1 MIVIEGRIHDSRDR
15 PLSGIPVE
23 VFQRFPG
30 QDILLT
36 LPLQSSVTDSEG
48 YFKIILS
55 QIIHIKNSQVYL
67 AITDST
73 DRFTSVRD
81 SQSRYRKE
89 EFFDNEGNE
98 GLKWRGEVINNLN
111 NSMDITVVLEKRKI
125 LDEYEAVVIGSGFGG
140 TIAAIT
146 LSNKYEKEDNTKEE
160 KLRRR
165 VCVLERGQWWISHEI
180 PDKANGTI
188 DSNQTLRGYLI
199 KNDMPYSTWAYP
211 DDTKGL
217 LALFGNSK
225 PINNLKGVY
234 DYTGMRNINIITASG
249 VGGGSLVYNNVIA
262 EPDESV
268 YKDWVTQNDGKP
280 PLNSQYFEMA
290 NEFIGVNSI
299 TTTAG
304 IGKYKLP
311 KAQVFQDAARSSTVN
326 NNLVNSDSLDAKLSI
341 TDIPDTE
348 VLFSKDGPLEIDKR
362 IEEMASEELKE
373 TLQEI
378 KNKYKEETNVCQR
391 HGRCV
396 LGCIAESRHTLSDQ
410 LYSKIKQGAPLDIL
424 PLCEVVEIGEL
435 TGEQDYRYYVKFVDY
450 RDIIDLKDLPRRELT
465 NDEKNEMAKTIKTK
479 KVILAAG
486 SLGSTKILFK
496 CKNSQSLQLSDMLGK
511 KFSTNGD
518 LLGVINPTKLNVD
531 ATRGPITTS
540 IARFKNR
547 ETGAI
552 PFCIE
557 DEGIPKMFAELL
569 ATIFDEMSSQKGDS
583 LFPTENLADQFREKV
598 FRFIDI
604 NDRQVMDQLYKLIEG
619 IDLSSLFTLNTGL
632 TDLIRFI
639 TKGTESAEE
648 RVSNILML
656 GAMGKDNSDARL
668 VFDNDTGRLDLE
680 NDYSLDQQVF
690 KDIIETMKLFA
701 TEIGK
706 NGEKSLM
713 IPFWDQTR
721 KTQFVVHPLGG
732 CSMGK
737 SAAEGVV
744 DSMGRV
750 FKGDSGIYDGLY
762 VIDGSILP
770 SSLGVNPSLTIAA
783 LAFRIAENTLAEGN
797 KEYLPL

>member
-632 TDLIRFI
+632 TDLIRFK

>member
-1 MIVIEGRIHDSRDR
+1 MTVIEGYIHDSTDR
-15 PLSGIPVE
+15 PISGIPVE
-23 VFQRFPG
+23 LFQRFLG
-30 QDILLT
+30 NDILLT
-36 LPLQSSVTDSEG
+36 PTPQSSVTDNEG

-73 DRFTSVRD
+73 GRFTSVRD

-98 GLKWRGEVINNLN
+98 GLKWKGEVINNLN
-111 NSMDITVVLEKRKI
+111 NTIDIIVVLEKRKI
-125 LDEYEAVVIGSGFGG
+125 PETYEAIVIGSGFGG
-140 TIAAIT
+140 TIAALT
-146 LSNKYEKEDNTKEE
+146 LSNKYEKEDNNKEE

-180 PDKANGTI
+180 PDKPRGTI
-188 DSNQTLRGYLI
+188 DNNQTLRGYLI

-217 LALFGNSK
+217 LTLFGNSK

-262 EPDESV
+262 EPDKSV
-268 YKDWVTQNDGKP
+268 YKDWVTQNDGMP
-280 PLNSQYFEMA
+280 PLSSEYFEMA
-290 NEFIGVNSI
+290 NKFIGINSI
-299 TTTAG
+299 TTAAG
-304 IGKYKLP
+304 IGEFKLP
-311 KAQVFQDAARSSTVN
+311 QAQVFQDAARSNTVN
-326 NNLVNSDSLDAKLSI
+326 KNLVNRDSLDAKLSI

-348 VLFSKDGPLEIDKR
+348 VLFSKEGPLELDKV
-362 IEEMASEELKE
+362 IEEMTSEELKE
-373 TLQEI
+373 TLHDM
-378 KNKYKEETNVCQR
+378 KNKYKKETNVCQR

-410 LYSKIKQGAPLDIL
+410 LYSKIKHGAPLDIH
-424 PLCEVVEIGEL
+424 PLCEVINIGEIN
-435 TGEQDYRYYVKFVDY
+435 GEQDYQYYVKFVDY
-450 RDIIDLKDLPRRELT
+450 RDVIDLQDLPRRELT
-465 NDEKNEMAKTIKTK
+465 EEEKNKIAKTIRTK

-540 IARFKNR
+540 IARFKNSD
-547 ETGAI
+547 TGAI

-583 LFPTENLADQFREKV
+583 LFPTENLIDHFREKV

-632 TDLIRFI
+632 TDLVRFI

-668 VFDNDTGRLDLE
+668 VFDNDNGRLDLE

-690 KDIIETMKLFA
+690 RDIIETMKLFA
-701 TEIGK
+701 KEIGK

-732 CSMGK
+732 CPMGK
-737 SAAEGVV
+737 STGEGVV

-770 SSLGVNPSLTIAA
+770 SSIGVNPSLTIAA
-783 LAFRIAENTLAEGN
+783 LAFRIAENTLADGN

>member
-1 MIVIEGRIHDSRDR
+1 MSVIEGHIHDSTDR
-15 PLSGIPVE
+15 PLSGIAVE
-23 VFQRFPG
+23 LFQRFPG
-30 QDILLT
+30 EDILLT
-36 LPLQSSVTDSEG
+36 PTPQSSVTDNEG
-48 YFKIILS
+48 YFKIKLN

-67 AITDST
+67 AIIDST
-73 DRFTSVRD
+73 GRFTSVRD
-81 SQSRYRKE
+81 GQSRYRKE

-98 GLKWRGEVINNLN
+98 GLKWKGEVINNLN
-111 NSMDITVVLEKRKI
+111 NTIDIIVVLEKRKI
-125 LDEYEAVVIGSGFGG
+125 PETYEAVVIGSGFGG
-140 TIAAIT
+140 TIAALT
-146 LSNKYEKEDNTKEE
+146 LSNKYEKEDNNKEE

-165 VCVLERGQWWISHEI
+165 VCVLERGQWWVSHEI
-180 PDKANGTI
+180 PIKPEGTI
-188 DSNQTLRGYLI
+188 DNSQTLRGYLI

-217 LALFGNSK
+217 LTLFGNSK
-225 PINNLKGVY
+225 PINNLRGVY

-262 EPDESV
+262 EPDKSV

-280 PLNSQYFEMA
+280 PLSSEYFELA
-290 NEFIGVNSI
+290 NKFIGINSI

-304 IGKYKLP
+304 IGKIKLP
-311 KAQVFQDAARSSTVN
+311 QAQVFQDAARSNTVN
-326 NNLVNSDSLDAKLSI
+326 KNLVNRESLDAKLSI
-341 TDIPDTE
+341 TDVPDNE
-348 VLFSKDGPLEIDKR
+348 VLFSKEGPLELDKG
-362 IEEMASEELKE
+362 IEEMTSEELKA
-373 TLQEI
+373 TLHDM
-378 KNKYKEETNVCQR
+378 KNKYKKETNVCQR

-396 LGCIAESRHTLSDQ
+396 LGCIAESRHALSDQ
-410 LYSKIKQGAPLDIL
+410 LYSEIKHGAPLDIH
-424 PLCEVVEIGEL
+424 PLCEVINIGET
-435 TGEQDYRYYVKFVDY
+435 TGAQDYQYYVKFVDY

-465 NDEKNEMAKTIKTK
+465 DEEKNEIAKTIKTK

-540 IARFKNR
+540 IARFKNPD
-547 ETGAI
+547 TGAI

-583 LFPTENLADQFREKV
+583 LFPAENLIDHFREKV

-632 TDLIRFI
+632 TDLVRFI

-668 VFDNDTGRLDLE
+668 VFDNDNGRLDLE

-690 KDIIETMKLFA
+690 RDIIETMKLFA
-701 TEIGK
+701 KEIGK
-706 NGEKSLM
+706 NGETSLM

-732 CSMGK
+732 CPMGK
-737 SAAEGVV
+737 SNAEGVV
-744 DSMGRV
+744 DSMGRL
-750 FKGDSGIYDGLY
+750 FKGNSGVYDGLY
-762 VIDGSILP
+762 VVDGSILP
-770 SSLGVNPSLTIAA
+770 SSIGVNPSLTIAA

-797 KEYLPL
+797 KEYLPS

>member
-1 MIVIEGRIHDSRDR
+1 MIVIEGYLHDSTDT

-23 VFQRFPG
+23 LFQRFLG
-30 QDILLT
+30 QDLPLT
-36 LPLQSSVTDSEG
+36 LPPSPITDNNG

-55 QIIHIKNSQVYL
+55 EIIHIKNSQVYL

-73 DRFTSVRD
+73 GRFTSVRD
-81 SQSRYRKE
+81 SQSRYIKE
-89 EFFDNEGNE
+89 EFLDIEGNK
-98 GLKWRGEVINNLN
+98 GLKWKGEVINNLN
-111 NSMDITVVLEKRKI
+111 NNIEITVVLEKRI
-125 LDEYEAVVIGSGFGG
+125 IPERYEAVVIGSGFGG
-140 TIAAIT
+140 TIAALT
-146 LSNKYEKEDNTKEE
+146 LSNKYEKEDNNKEV

-165 VCVLERGQWWISHEI
+165 VCVLERGQWWVSHEM
-180 PDKANGTI
+180 PYGANGTI
-188 DSNQTLRGYLI
+188 DNSQTLRGYLI
-199 KNDMPYSTWAYP
+199 KNDMPYGTWAYP

-217 LALFGNSK
+217 LNIFGNSK
-225 PINNLKGVY
+225 QINNLKGVY
-234 DYTGMRNINIITASG
+234 DYTGMRNVNIITASG

-280 PLNSQYFEMA
+280 PLSSEYFEMA
-290 NEFIGVNSI
+290 NKFIGINSI
-299 TTTAG
+299 TTTAA
-304 IGKYKLP
+304 IGKFKLP
-311 KAQVFQDAARSSTVN
+311 QAQVFQNAAKSNTVN
-326 NNLVNSDSLDAKLSI
+326 KNLVNSESLDAKLSI

-348 VLFSKDGPLEIDKR
+348 VLFSKEGPLELDKE
-362 IEEMASEELKE
+362 IEEMTSEELKE
-373 TLQEI
+373 TLHEV
-378 KNKYKEETNVCQR
+378 KNKYKKETNVCQR

-410 LYSKIKQGAPLDIL
+410 LYSKIKDGAPLDIH
-424 PLCEVVEIGEL
+424 PLCEVLDIGEI
-435 TGEQDYRYYVKFVDY
+435 TGEQDYKYYVKFVDY
-450 RDIIDLKDLPRRELT
+450 RDIIDLKDLPRSELT
-465 NDEKNEMAKTIKTK
+465 DEEKKKIAKTIKTK

-486 SLGSTKILFK
+486 SLGSTEILFK

-518 LLGVINPTKLNVD
+518 LLGVINPTKENVD

-540 IARFKNR
+540 IARFKNPD
-547 ETGAI
+547 TGAL

-569 ATIFDEMSSQKGDS
+569 ATIFDRMSSQKGDG
-583 LFPTENLADQFREKV
+583 LLPTENFSDHFREIV
-598 FRFIDI
+598 FRYIDI
-604 NDRQVMDQLYKLIEG
+604 NDRQVMDQLLRLIEG
-619 IDLSSLFTLNTGL
+619 IDLSSLFNLSTGL
-632 TDLIRFI
+632 SDLIGFI

-656 GAMGKDNSDARL
+656 GAMGRDNSDACL
-668 VFDNDTGRLDLE
+668 VLDNNNGRLDLE
-680 NDYSLDQQVF
+680 NDYPLNQQVF
-690 KDIIETMKLFA
+690 EDIIETMKLFA
-701 TEIGK
+701 KEIGK

-732 CSMGK
+732 CPMGK
-737 SAAEGVV
+737 SAAEGLV

-750 FKGDSGIYDGLY
+750 FRGNSGVYDELY
-762 VIDGSILP
+762 VVDGSILP

-783 LAFRIAENTLAEGN
+783 LAFRIAENALAEGN